1 MRRYHSKLKT
11 AAFALLRWMY
21 RAITCLRRNK
31 ATAVERPKLSSQ
43 KRQQPDERISK
54 REEGSGK
61 LDKKDS
67 FEYIAAEIRRQHDL
81 VTKTDESLETKL
93 GISLGFIFLVLSQI
107 AFRPE
112 FTGLASKGNPL
123 FFVFVGGLIAIFV
136 SIMMGIKGFFFV
148 TDYATGPR
156 IEYMINAYENGE
168 DLNQAISRQIAY
180 AITLDI
186 ERSAEKASWLKW
198 MLIAFIIGLIIFVAL
213 EVVLIV

>member
-1 MRRYHSKLKT
+1 MSQLWTLCFGHTDKQKQSQANEVGKK
-11 AAFALLRWMY
+11 
-21 RAITCLRRNK
+21 
-31 ATAVERPKLSSQ
+31 ERKPEEMEKEDSNNRKEIDQ
-43 KRQQPDERISK
+43 FERVAS
-54 REEGSGK
+54 
-61 LDKKDS
+61 
-67 FEYIAAEIRRQHDL
+67 EIRRQHDL

-156 IEYMINAYENGE
+156 IEYMIDAYENGE
-168 DLNQAISRQIAY
+168 DLNQVISRQITY